1 MKSAPFFPCATA
13 LAGLLLFTAGSLAA
27 QQPGTPKEVAPHGA
41 GQLDHD
47 TGRPASVCAPSKLGS
62 PYIPVDSWV
71 YPAVLRLYSLGFTKG
86 VYLGMRPWTQQSVSN
101 MLEETGDR
109 IEDAEGDPGA
119 DEARTIYTALT
130 RELHY
135 GNQGPCGAHE
145 SASRIESVY
154 SVARAIS
161 GTPLRDSY
169 HLGST
174 IVNDYGRP
182 YANGFNNYSG
192 ASGYASAG
200 RFLVYARGEFHGA
213 PSSTGYSTALAQAL
227 SKIDVTTYLDSATG
241 LPYNQAT
248 IPQGPLATVTDGRV
262 MEAYVSA
269 QYFNH
274 VISFGKQDD
283 WLGPGLGGGMAYS
296 NNAEKYLLLPHQSHR
311 TIARA
316 LAVPPHGPFPL

>member
-1 MKSAPFFPCATA
+1 
-13 LAGLLLFTAGSLAA
+13 
-27 QQPGTPKEVAPHGA
+27 
-41 GQLDHD
+41 
-47 TGRPASVCAPSKLGS
+47 
-62 PYIPVDSWV
+62 
-71 YPAVLRLYSLGFTKG
+71 
-86 VYLGMRPWTQQSVSN
+86 MRPWTQQSVSN

-296 NNAEKYLLLPHQSHR
+296 TNAEKYLLLPHQSHR